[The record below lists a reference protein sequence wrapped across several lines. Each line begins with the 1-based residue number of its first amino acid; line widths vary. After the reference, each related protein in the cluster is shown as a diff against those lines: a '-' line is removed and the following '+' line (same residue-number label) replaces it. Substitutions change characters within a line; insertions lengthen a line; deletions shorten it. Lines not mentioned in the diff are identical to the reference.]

1 MTYLAHTHEISKPR
15 HNNLSTKNYIRY
27 WSHISTTTTDEA
39 DKKTF
44 ASSSREKEKTKTRT
58 TIDSM
63 FLSCHVRFSKGIHT
77 L

>member
-1 MTYLAHTHEISKPR
+1 MTYLAHTHEIS
-15 HNNLSTKNYIRY
+15 
-27 WSHISTTTTDEA
+27 TTTTDGA

-44 ASSSREKEKTKTRT
+44 ASSSIEKEKTKTRT